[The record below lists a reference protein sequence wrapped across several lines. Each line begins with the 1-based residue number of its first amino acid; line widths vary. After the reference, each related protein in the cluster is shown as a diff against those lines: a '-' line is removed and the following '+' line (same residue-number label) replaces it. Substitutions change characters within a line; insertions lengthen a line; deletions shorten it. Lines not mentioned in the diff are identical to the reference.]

1 MGQPLTALLSLHDVM
16 PETLDR
22 VEGILRLLRE
32 NRLFPCT
39 LLVVPGKDWSEADLA
54 RLHAWAEEG
63 WFLAAH
69 GWKHKADRIQGGYH
83 QLHSMV
89 LSRDVAEHLERDS
102 KGILALMARS
112 GQWFVENGFSRPA
125 LYVPP
130 AWALG
135 FLRGPDRSAVPFP
148 MVETLSGVT
157 RFSGRQQRRQHRLPL
172 CGYEADTPA
181 RARFLRCFN
190 ASQRFLARSSGRPLR
205 ISLHPDDLSLHL
217 GERLRRDLQGPLV
230 PLSYENAVPA

>member
-1 MGQPLTALLSLHDVM
+1 MGKPLTALLSLHDVM

-22 VEGILRLLRE
+22 VEEILRLLRE
-32 NRLFPCT
+32 NRLSPCT
-39 LLVVPGKDWSEADLA
+39 LLVVPGKDWSETDLA
-54 RLHAWAEEG
+54 RLHAWTEEG
-63 WFLAAH
+63 WPLAAH

-83 QLHSMV
+83 RFHSMV

-102 KGILALMARS
+102 KGILALMTSS
-112 GQWFVENGFSRPA
+112 GQWFLENGFPRPA

-148 MVETLSGVT
+148 MVETLSGVI
-157 RFSGRQQRRQHRLPL
+157 RFSGPQQRQRRLPL

-181 RARFLRCFN
+181 RALFLRCFN
-190 ASQRFLARSSGRPLR
+190 ASQRLLARSSGRPLR
-205 ISLHPDDLSLHL
+205 ISIHPDDLSLHL
-217 GERLRRDLQGPLV
+217 GERLRRDLQRSLL
-230 PLSYENAVPA
+230 PLSYESAVPA

>member
-1 MGQPLTALLSLHDVM
+1 MGKPLNALLSLHDVM

-22 VEGILRLLRE
+22 VEEILRLLRK
-32 NRLFPCT
+32 NRLSPCT
-39 LLVVPGKDWSEADLA
+39 LLVVPGKDWSPTDLA
-54 RLHAWAEEG
+54 RLEAWAKEG
-63 WFLAAH
+63 WLLAAH

-83 QLHSMV
+83 RFHSMV

-112 GQWFVENGFSRPA
+112 GQWFVENGFSRPR

-148 MVETLSGVT
+148 MVETLTGVI
-157 RFSGRQQRRQHRLPL
+157 RFNGRQRRQRRLPL
-172 CGYEADTPA
+172 CGYEADTRA
-181 RARFLRCFN
+181 RARFLHCFN
-190 ASQRFLARSSGRPLR
+190 ASQRLLARSSGRPLR
-205 ISLHPDDLSLHL
+205 ISIHPDDLSLHM
-217 GERLRRDLQGPLV
+217 GERLRSDLHRPLV
-230 PLSYENAVPA
+230 PLSYEYAVPA